1 MNGSLALRASALQA
15 ALVIAL
21 SLALALALPTSFFEN
36 WGWLSGPAA
45 WIGCAALTGR
55 ALRLPI
61 GRTLL
66 GAVLVGPLAV
76 LALIAG
82 AHWLGVAIAIAG
94 FGIWCGVAI
103 GDPGPRRATPLG
115 GGA

>member
-21 SLALALALPTSFFEN
+21 SLALALALPRSFFED

-45 WIGCAALTGR
+45 WIGCAALTATALRVPVGR
-55 ALRLPI
+55 AV
-61 GRTLL
+61 L
-66 GAVLVGPLAV
+66 GAILVGPLSL
-76 LALIAG
+76 LALVAG

-94 FGIWCGVAI
+94 FGIWCGMAL
-103 GDPGPRRATPLG
+103 GDPPARAATGP

>member
-21 SLALALALPTSFFEN
+21 SLALALALPSSFFED
-36 WGWLSGPAA
+36 WGWFSGPAA
-45 WIGCAALTGR
+45 WIGCAALTASALHIPVGR
-55 ALRLPI
+55 AV
-61 GRTLL
+61 L

-82 AHWLGVAIAIAG
+82 AHWLGVAVAIAG
-94 FGIWCGVAI
+94 FGIWCGTAVGGHRSRPVAS
-103 GDPGPRRATPLG
+103 TG